1 MSKASP
7 TEPLELRVSNLGP
20 IAEAK
25 IDLRPL
31 TVFVGPSNTG
41 KSYLAILIYALHR
54 FFSDSFGR
62 QRFGP
67 MSRGFPSFYREHG
80 KWVEGL
86 SDDDVRKL
94 LAWIDTERKNPA
106 DDSRVQL
113 PDFVALWVQL
123 VLRSLEDFSS
133 ISEEMGRSFGI
144 EDAGQ
149 LIRHGSRSG
158 AQVVLRRHLAGTS
171 DRFIPFEYELTLKS
185 TKSESV
191 VSIPDARP
199 LYLERDNFPYDSF
212 ASETRDALKSG
223 NDNDKREIT
232 IEFIRSIVSSTVGP
246 LRSAAHYLPADRT
259 GVMHA
264 HRVVV
269 ASLIQRASRG
279 GLRRD
284 TTLPA
289 LSGVLAD
296 FLEQLVALGGLPGRR
311 RRGRGENLAERLEK
325 YILKGAIRKDN
336 SATGYPIFSY
346 RPAGWK
352 QDLPLMN
359 SSSMVSELAPV
370 VLYLRHVVQ
379 PGDVLIIEEP
389 ESHLHPAM
397 QVEFIRQ
404 LAAIVRSGVR
414 VMLTTH
420 SEWVLDELANLVH
433 LSELPKAQRKGIA
446 GADFALSRDEVGA
459 WRFEPKQR
467 PKGSVVEEVSLDAES
482 GSFPSGF
489 DTVALGTYNTYAEIS
504 SRIMVSKR
512 SPTPA
517 TNGDTASA
525 GRHRNNRRRD
535 GGVRAG
541 AEPRR
546 RGGAP

>member
-1 MSKASP
+1 MTTASHP
-7 TEPLELRVSNLGP
+7 EPLELRVSNLGP

-25 IDLRPL
+25 VDLRPL

-54 FFSDSFGR
+54 FFSSSFGE
-62 QRFGP
+62 QRFGR
-67 MSRGFPSFYREHG
+67 MSKGFPSFYRDHG

-94 LAWIDTERKNPA
+94 LAWIYAERKNSS

-113 PDFVALWVQL
+113 PDFVASWVQL
-123 VLRSLEDFSS
+123 ALRSLEDFNGT
-133 ISEEMGRSFGI
+133 IAEEVGRSFGI
-144 EDAGQ
+144 EDARQ

-158 AQVVLRRHLAGTS
+158 AQVVLRRHRAETS
-171 DRFIPFEYELTLKS
+171 GRFIPFEYELTLKS
-185 TKSESV
+185 TKTEST

-199 LYLERDNFPYDSF
+199 LYLEKDNFPYDVF
-212 ASETRDALKSG
+212 ASEARDALRSG
-223 NDNDKREIT
+223 NDNDKREIAV
-232 IEFIRSIVSSTVGP
+232 EFISLFSALIVSSTVVP
-246 LRSAAHYLPADRT
+246 LSREAHYLPADRT
-259 GVMHA
+259 DV
-264 HRVVV
+264 RVVM
-269 ASLIQRASRG
+269 ASLIRRASRG
-279 GLRRD
+279 GLRRMV
-284 TTLPA
+284 LP
-289 LSGVLAD
+289 GVLTD
-296 FLEQLVALGGLPGRR
+296 FLEQLVTLDDLPGRR
-311 RRGRGENLAERLEK
+311 RRGRGGNLAEGLEEH
-325 YILKGAIRKDN
+325 ILKGEIRADN
-336 SATGYPIFSY
+336 SETGYPIFSY

-404 LAAIVRSGVR
+404 LAAVVRSGVR

-420 SEWVLDELANLVH
+420 SEWVLDELANLVR
-433 LSELPKAQRKGIA
+433 LSELPKAQREGIA

-467 PKGSVVEEVSLDAES
+467 PKGSVVEEVSLDTEV
-482 GSFPSGF
+482 GTFPSGF
-489 DTVALGTYNTYAEIS
+489 DDVALGTYNTYAEIS
-504 SRIMVSKR
+504 SRIEESK
-512 SPTPA
+512 
-517 TNGDTASA
+517 
-525 GRHRNNRRRD
+525 
-535 GGVRAG
+535 
-541 AEPRR
+541 
-546 RGGAP
+546 

>member
-54 FFSDSFGR
+54 FFSGSFGR
-62 QRFGP
+62 QRFG
-67 MSRGFPSFYREHG
+67 RIRDVPSFYREHG
-80 KWVEGL
+80 KWAEKL
-86 SDDDVRKL
+86 SADDVRKL

-106 DDSRVQL
+106 DNSLVQL
-113 PDFVALWVQL
+113 PDFVSLYGQL
-123 VLRSLEDFSS
+123 ALRSLEDFSS
-133 ISEEMGRSFGI
+133 TISEEMERSFGI

-171 DRFIPFEYELTLKS
+171 GIPFEYELTLKS

-191 VSIPDARP
+191 VSIPDARL
-199 LYLERDNFPYDSF
+199 LYLEKDNFPYGSF
-212 ASETRDALKSG
+212 VSETRDALKSG
-223 NDNDKREIT
+223 SDNDKREIAV
-232 IEFIRSIVSSTVGP
+232 EFIRSIVSSTVGP

-269 ASLIQRASRG
+269 ASLIQRASRT

-284 TTLPA
+284 TMLPA

-296 FLEQLVALGGLPGRR
+296 FLEQLVALGDSSGRR

-325 YILKGAIRKDN
+325 HILKGAIRKDN
-336 SATGYPIFSY
+336 SETGYPIFSY

-352 QDLPLMN
+352 QDLLLMN

-404 LAAIVRSGVR
+404 LAAVVRSGVR

-489 DTVALGTYNTYAEIS
+489 DDVALGTYNTYAEIS
-504 SRIMVSKR
+504 SRIMVSKTR
-512 SPTPA
+512 
-517 TNGDTASA
+517 
-525 GRHRNNRRRD
+525 
-535 GGVRAG
+535 
-541 AEPRR
+541 
-546 RGGAP
+546 